1 MLHVIRHTV
10 NPHLLSLMSSYDV
23 VCVMHSTWLRGD
35 GLSRAGANV
44 LMMTMSN
51 DLAIGRTRG
60 ARGAWGPAPL
70 TPDFMLTSI
79 AADTAYAY

>member
-1 MLHVIRHTV
+1 MLHVIRHIV

-23 VCVMHSTWLRGD
+23 VGVMYSTLLRGD

-51 DLAIGRTRG
+51 DLAIGRARGTRG
-60 ARGAWGPAPL
+60 GRRPAPL
-70 TPDFMLTSI
+70 ITPLFILTSFGAD
-79 AADTAYAY
+79 AAY